1 MPYVSCPDCHARVY
15 SAARHAG
22 RDDCPVCGASLVP
35 PRRRSQGAPVSTAA
49 AQGFLAFDERRPLP
63 PRART

>member
-22 RDDCPVCGASLVP
+22 RDDCPLCGTSLAPPLRRAHDAPAS
-35 PRRRSQGAPVSTAA
+35 SAA
-49 AQGFLAFDERRPLP
+49 AQEALTFDQSRPLP
-63 PRART
+63 PRARP